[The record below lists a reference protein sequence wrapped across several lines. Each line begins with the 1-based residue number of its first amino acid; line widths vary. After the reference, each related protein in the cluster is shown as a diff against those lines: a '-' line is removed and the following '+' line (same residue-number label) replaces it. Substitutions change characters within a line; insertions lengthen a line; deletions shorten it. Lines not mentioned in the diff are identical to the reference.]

1 LGVALSLRYQL
12 VAIGASA
19 AQYYPRIAGKLGAEL
34 AIPPGVEVANAIGA
48 AVSGVLQRASALIT
62 LPRDDCFRVHS
73 ETGTTDFANLREAT
87 VFARDTARK
96 LAIAAAYSAGAG
108 EAVQCDT
115 QQRDSVITGPDGY
128 RTFLQSR
135 ITAIAS
141 GQPQS

>member
-1 LGVALSLRYQL
+1 
-12 VAIGASA
+12 
-19 AQYYPRIAGKLGAEL
+19 
-34 AIPPGVEVANAIGA
+34 
-48 AVSGVLQRASALIT
+48 
-62 LPRDDCFRVHS
+62 VHS
-73 ETGTTDFANLREAT
+73 ETGTTDFANLSEAT
-87 VFARDTARK
+87 EFARDTARK
-96 LAIAAAYSAGAG
+96 LAIAAACNAGAG